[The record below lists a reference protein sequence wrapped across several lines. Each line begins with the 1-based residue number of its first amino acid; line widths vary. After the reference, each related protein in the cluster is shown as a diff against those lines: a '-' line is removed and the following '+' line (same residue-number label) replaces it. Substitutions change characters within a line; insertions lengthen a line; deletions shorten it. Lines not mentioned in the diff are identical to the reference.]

1 MAGFTEMDVVDPRTG
16 ESMRRDGV
24 SVGEVV
30 LRGGCLMLGYLKDPL
45 GTSKCMKDGWFY
57 TGDMGIMH
65 QDGYLEIK
73 DRSKDVIISVGENI
87 SSVEAESVLYTPPA
101 FHEAAVVGRPDEFWG
116 ETPCAFMDLKDGLN
130 QKPCEKDIIDFCRN
144 NMPHFMVP
152 KVFKDELPRTST
164 GKIQKVVLKEIAKG
178 MGPKK

>member
-1 MAGFTEMDVVDPRTG
+1 MVQSHR
-16 ESMRRDGV
+16 
-24 SVGEVV
+24 
-30 LRGGCLMLGYLKDPL
+30 
-45 GTSKCMKDGWFY
+45 
-57 TGDMGIMH
+57 GDMGIMH

-101 FHEAAVVGRPDEFWG
+101 FHEAAVV
-116 ETPCAFMDLKDGLN
+116 
-130 QKPCEKDIIDFCRN
+130 
-144 NMPHFMVP
+144 
-152 KVFKDELPRTST
+152 FKDELPRTST

>member
-1 MAGFTEMDVVDPRTG
+1 
-16 ESMRRDGV
+16 
-24 SVGEVV
+24 
-30 LRGGCLMLGYLKDPL
+30 
-45 GTSKCMKDGWFY
+45 
-57 TGDMGIMH
+57 MGIMH